1 MDRRRIGSLEVSV
14 VGLGTNN
21 FGMGMHE
28 DEVPPVV
35 EAALEAGINFFDTS
49 DSYGDSEERLGKALA
64 GHRDEVVIATK
75 FGSPVGSDGT
85 GGAEPAY
92 VREAVERSLR
102 QLGTDR
108 IDLYQL
114 HRPDPH
120 TPIVDTL
127 GVLDELVHQG
137 KVREIGCSNFS
148 AELLGRAN
156 DGVPAGRA
164 HFVSVQ
170 NHYNLLNRGDEREV
184 IPLCQR
190 LGLAYLPFFP
200 LASGMLTGKYTKGEA
215 PASGTRMQRWG
226 SRASGLLSDRN
237 FEVVDALSAW
247 AAAHDHSL
255 LELAFA
261 WLIEKPV
268 IPSVIAGATKADQV
282 RANAASAE
290 WRLSAEEAAEV
301 DALAPVVA

>member
-1 MDRRRIGSLEVSV
+1 MEKQRIGSLDVSV

-35 EAALEAGINFFDTS
+35 NAALDAGITFFDTS
-49 DSYGDSEERLGKALA
+49 DSYGDSEERLGKAL
-64 GHRDEVVIATK
+64 GRHRDEVVIATK
-75 FGSPVGSDGT
+75 FGSPVGKDGS
-85 GGAEPAY
+85 GGAAPAY

-114 HRPDPH
+114 HRPDPN
-120 TPIVDTL
+120 TPISDTL
-127 GVLDELVHQG
+127 AVLDELVHQG

-148 AELLGRAN
+148 AELLHEADEGAVA
-156 DGVPAGRA
+156 DGAR
-164 HFVSVQ
+164 FVSVQ

-184 IPLCQR
+184 LPECER

-215 PASGTRMQRWG
+215 PAAGTRMQRWG
-226 SRASGLLSDRN
+226 ERASGLLSDQN

-247 AAAHDHSL
+247 AASHGHSL
-255 LELAFA
+255 LDLAFA
-261 WLIEKPV
+261 WLIEKPI
-268 IPSVIAGATKADQV
+268 IPSVIAGATKPDQV
-282 RANAASAE
+282 RANAAAGG
-290 WRLSAEEAAEV
+290 WHLSAEDASEV
-301 DALAPVVA
+301 DALAPIVS

>member
-170 NHYNLLNRGDEREV
+170 NHYNLLNRGTSARSS
-184 IPLCQR
+184 PC
-190 LGLAYLPFFP
+190 
-200 LASGMLTGKYTKGEA
+200 ASDWDSPTCPSSPW
-215 PASGTRMQRWG
+215 PAGC
-226 SRASGLLSDRN
+226 
-237 FEVVDALSAW
+237 
-247 AAAHDHSL
+247 
-255 LELAFA
+255 
-261 WLIEKPV
+261 
-268 IPSVIAGATKADQV
+268 
-282 RANAASAE
+282 
-290 WRLSAEEAAEV
+290 
-301 DALAPVVA
+301 

>member
-1 MDRRRIGSLEVSV
+1 MESRRIGSLDVSV

-21 FGMGMHE
+21 FGMGMRE

-35 EAALEAGINFFDTS
+35 NAALDSGITFFDTS
-49 DSYGDSEERLGKALA
+49 DSYGDSEERLGKALDR
-64 GHRDEVVIATK
+64 HRDEVVIATK
-75 FGSPVGSDGT
+75 FGSPVGKDGT
-85 GGAEPAY
+85 GGAAPAY
-92 VREAVERSLR
+92 VQVAVERSLR

-137 KVREIGCSNFS
+137 KIREIGCSNFS
-148 AELLGRAN
+148 AKLLREAN
-156 DGVPAGRA
+156 EVVPAERA

-170 NHYNLLNRGDEREV
+170 NHYNLLNREDEREV
-184 IPLCQR
+184 LPECQR
-190 LGLAYLPFFP
+190 LGITYLPFFP
-200 LASGMLTGKYTKGEA
+200 LASGMLTGKYTRGET

-226 SRASGLLSDRN
+226 ERASGLLSDQN

-247 AAAHDHSL
+247 AASHDHSL
-255 LELAFA
+255 LDLAFA

-282 RANAASAE
+282 RANAAAGG
-290 WRLSAEEAAEV
+290 WHLSAEDAAEV
-301 DALAPVVA
+301 DALAPIVT